1 MKKDRRQM
9 SSRFNASKQNIEI
22 ETLPAL
28 KGECHLFWNFYRLL
42 SKGKLQNMKKSKHL
56 LNETVE
62 I

>member
-28 KGECHLFWNFYRLL
+28 KGECHLLECL
-42 SKGKLQNMKKSKHL
+42 
-56 LNETVE
+56 
-62 I
+62 